1 MQMEKAL
8 DSNDTVKALKH
19 KYHTDFYLR
28 LVEYIERR
36 IKWVKKIIDYI
47 LFNRHMYKIPF
58 HL

>member
-19 KYHTDFYLR
+19 KYQTDFYLS

-36 IKWVKKIIDYI
+36 IKMV
-47 LFNRHMYKIPF
+47 
-58 HL
+58 